1 MEISGDSA
9 VTLVWIVLGTVFIAP
24 VALSVRVTYS
34 IIRARILY
42 IPMVVRIFLES
53 PLFMVPKAQPDAQAE
68 DLQITTGDGLK
79 LAACWIPPRA
89 PLKGVILFGIEF
101 GSNRWSCL
109 HYCQSLLDAG
119 YAIFAYEPR
128 NQGESEALPKYSPL
142 HWVTGYEVMDARA
155 AMNYVASRPETIKMG
170 GFGVFGISRGGSALL
185 FLSGDNPQVQ
195 CIVTDGIYPTY
206 SLMLPYIRQ
215 WISIYVKENSWA
227 HDYLPDSVCGW
238 FALGALKQ
246 VENEY
251 KIQIPYLENEMGKL
265 KKKPFLMIHGAED
278 RYIKP
283 EVAKKMF
290 DISNGGKRAP
300 VPVHHEFWLIDK
312 AKHNEGIQR
321 EPELYPTRVRGF
333 FDRYLAHA
341 ESQTNPVLASQAIQA
356 PASQIPP
363 KAAANQ
369 AVTPQTN
376 QAPTPQV
383 NQVVESVQGPKLS
396 GPRDKHAFT
405 TP

>member
-1 MEISGDSA
+1 MEISGESA
-9 VTLVWIVLGTVFIAP
+9 VTLVWIVLGTVFVAP
-24 VALSVRVTYS
+24 VALAIRVTYS

-53 PLFMVPKAQPDAQAE
+53 PLFMVPKAQPDPKAE
-68 DLQITTGDGLK
+68 DLHITTSDGMK
-79 LAACWIPPRA
+79 LAACWIPPRS

-119 YAIFAYEPR
+119 YAIFSYDPR
-128 NQGESEALPKYSPL
+128 NQGDSEAMPGYNPL

-185 FLSGDNPQVQ
+185 FLSGDNPQVKS
-195 CIVTDGIYPTY
+195 IVTDGIYPTY

-215 WISIYVKENSWA
+215 WISIYVKENTWA

-238 FALGALKQ
+238 FALGALRE
-246 VENEY
+246 VENEF
-251 KIQIPYLENEMGKL
+251 KIQIPYLESEMGKM
-265 KKKPFLMIHGAED
+265 KKQPLLMIHGAED

-290 DISNGGKRAP
+290 DISNGGKKAP
-300 VPVHHEFWLIDK
+300 VPAYHEFWLIDK

-321 EPELYPTRVRGF
+321 EPELYATRVRGF
-333 FDRYLAHA
+333 FDRYLAPA
-341 ESQTNPVLASQAIQA
+341 QPQANLALTPLANPSSGPQVSPSSGPQ
-356 PASQIPP
+356 
-363 KAAANQ
+363 ANQ
-369 AVTPQTN
+369 ASDPQAN
-376 QAPTPQV
+376 QGIAPR
-383 NQVVESVQGPKLS
+383 QGAKLS